1 MTEPGLRPRRA
12 RSRCVMKNAGLS
24 FGRHCTQEREAS
36 VETKNREAE
45 HASGAKAFTFGKIF
59 VEGLP
64 TATYRAGE
72 AVLTAGSKS
81 GRLLI
86 LKKGAVAIL
95 KESVEIAKV
104 QEPGAV
110 IGEVSALLDR
120 PHTADV
126 RALEVSEFHVA
137 DAALMEKDPNAVL
150 HVARILAQRL
160 VTIDSEFVELK
171 KQLQAGQPSSILGR
185 TLERI
190 EKALTA
196 SSADPQL
203 IIPGA

>member
-1 MTEPGLRPRRA
+1 M
-12 RSRCVMKNAGLS
+12 
-24 FGRHCTQEREAS
+24 
-36 VETKNREAE
+36 ETKNRDAE
-45 HASGAKAFTFGKIF
+45 HALGAKASTFGKIF
-59 VEGLP
+59 VEALP
-64 TATYRAGE
+64 IATYRAGE

-81 GRLLI
+81 GQLLI

-126 RALEVSEFHVA
+126 RALEVSQFHVA
-137 DAALMEKDPNAVL
+137 DAALIEKDPNAVL

-160 VTIDSEFVELK
+160 VAIDGEFVELK
-171 KQLQAGQPSSILGR
+171 KQLQAGQPPSILGR

-190 EKALTA
+190 EKALTS